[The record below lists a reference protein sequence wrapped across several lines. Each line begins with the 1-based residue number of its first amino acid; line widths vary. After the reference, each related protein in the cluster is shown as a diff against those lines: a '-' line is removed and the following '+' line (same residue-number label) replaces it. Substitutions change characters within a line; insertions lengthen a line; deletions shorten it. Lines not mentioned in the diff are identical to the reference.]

1 MSADVASGSGT
12 VSAAEAYLQAG
23 WALCRIR
30 PGTKAPMGERW
41 NEAGI
46 ESPEMFAGCGIGLI
60 HEFSRTACIDIDDL
74 EGAEGYLQSRAV
86 DLGELLEA
94 DDAVRIDSGRP
105 GRAKLL
111 YRLPEGMAPLTTR
124 KVKGRDGR
132 MLLEFRCA
140 GAQDV
145 LPPSQHP
152 SSGKAYAWAGAGDWH
167 KLPEL
172 PERLRQLWVIEGG
185 TRCERPA
192 AEVLPAEPVA
202 SAIGEGGRNDAL
214 TSLAGTMRRK
224 GMTRE
229 AIEAALLTENANR
242 CKPPLPEA
250 EVRAIVA
257 SVARYEP
264 SAAAQPVATAHA
276 ASSPE
281 PPIDVFRELSAPPLG
296 DELFPPVLARFGVL
310 QASAA
315 GHDVGAYLLA
325 GLAAAAGAISD
336 QVRVLVDSRSD
347 WFESPRLWV
356 MLLGTPGAGKSPAIA
371 AAMKELWRM
380 HGERREA
387 YEVKLAACEDD
398 DHKPT
403 PEPVVVADVTIES
416 LGELLKLTPRGLLC
430 QYHELDSWLGAHDTY
445 RGNKGRDRGEWLRL
459 FDGGPHQV
467 ERVQR
472 GSVFVPNWGASIL
485 GASTWDALARH
496 AKDLPV
502 DGLLQRFLPVCLHHG
517 AEPDDTLAPAAVAGA
532 RDAFAARL
540 RALYA
545 LPPMTLRLG
554 DDAARALRELRASL
568 RNDVNALQGLSPAL
582 SAHVSK
588 HAAMAARVAL
598 VMHCVEHGAEACTLA
613 ISGATM
619 SRAIALLRVLRWHA
633 LVLYD
638 RLGTA
643 RNSAR
648 TLAQQMAAAIVADHL
663 EEVTRTALTHR
674 CRAFRE
680 ATQSWQ
686 ENALQYLV
694 DAAWLTPL
702 QEGRIYAGRVVSYAV
717 APEVFER
724 FAQHGAAHRARRNVV
739 KEALRMSGASAN
751 LVRIDRAEGGA
762 DEVGGE

>member
-1 MSADVASGSGT
+1 MSTERAGGSGIFE
-12 VSAAEAYLQAG
+12 AAQAYLQAG
-23 WALCRIR
+23 WVLCRIR
-30 PGTKAPMGERW
+30 PGTKVPMGERW
-41 NEAGI
+41 NETGI
-46 ESPEMFAGCGIGLI
+46 RSAALFAECGIGLI
-60 HEFSRTACIDIDDL
+60 HEHSRTACIDIDDL

-86 DLGELLEA
+86 DLGDLLQA

-145 LPPSQHP
+145 LPPTQHP
-152 SSGKAYAWAGAGDWH
+152 SSGKTYAWAGAGDWRQ
-167 KLPEL
+167 LPEL
-172 PERLRQLWVIEGG
+172 PEKLRRLWVIEGG
-185 TRCERPA
+185 TRYERPA
-192 AEVLPAEPVA
+192 AEVLPAEPVEA
-202 SAIGEGGRNDAL
+202 IIGEGGRNDTLA
-214 TSLAGTMRRK
+214 SLAGTMRRK

-242 CKPPLPEA
+242 CRPPLTDA
-250 EVRAIVA
+250 EVRAIAA

-264 SAAAQPVATAHA
+264 GAAAQPAAAHLAVA
-276 ASSPE
+276 PE
-281 PPIDVFRELSAPPLG
+281 PPLDVFRELSAPTFA
-296 DELFPPVLARFGVL
+296 DDLFPAVLARFGVL
-310 QASAA
+310 QAAAA
-315 GHDVGAYLLA
+315 GHDTGAYLMA

-356 MLLGTPGAGKSPAIA
+356 MLLGTPGAGKSPAVT

-387 YEVKLAACEDD
+387 YEVKLAACRDD
-398 DHKPT
+398 DPKPT
-403 PEPVVVADVTIES
+403 PEPLVVADVTIES
-416 LGELLKLTPRGLLC
+416 LSELLKQTPRGLLC

-472 GSVFVPNWGASIL
+472 GSVFVPNWGTSIL

-502 DGLLQRFLPVCLHHG
+502 DGLLQRFLPVCLQHG
-517 AEPDDTLAPAAVAGA
+517 AQPDDTLDPASVAGA

-545 LPPMTLRLG
+545 LPPMTMCLG

-568 RNDVNALQGLSPAL
+568 HKEVDALHGLSPAL

-598 VMHCVEHGAEACTLA
+598 VMHCLEHGAEACALT

-633 LVLYD
+633 MVLYD

-643 RNSAR
+643 HNSAR
-648 TLAQQMAAAIVADHL
+648 VLAKQMAAAIVADRL
-663 EEVTRTALTHR
+663 EVVTRTALTHR
-674 CRAFRE
+674 CRAFRD
-680 ATQSWQ
+680 AAPSWQ

-702 QEGRIYAGRVVSYAV
+702 QEGRIYAGRVATYSV
-717 APEVFER
+717 AAEVHER
-724 FAQHGAAHRARRNVV
+724 FAQHGAAHQAQRNAV
-739 KEALRMSGASAN
+739 KVALRMGGAAN
-751 LVRIDRAEGGA
+751 LVRIDRAEGVSGEGGA
-762 DEVGGE
+762 E